1 MGSDKSK
8 APLLAEKGSSN
19 EMEED
24 LIMNGT
30 ADGPRVEQIQK
41 MFKDS
46 PEPKRRPSPRLHK
59 VVHGNITN

>member
-8 APLLAEKGSSN
+8 APLLAEQGSSN

-24 LIMNGT
+24 LIGT

-41 MFKDS
+41 IGED
-46 PEPKRRPSPRLHK
+46 PTEQKRRPSPRLHK